1 MRSPAQVLVTARFF
15 DQEALAALAARGL
28 GVSNGGVAHDA
39 VDNVVTPEMH
49 AALTHASA
57 WIAGIPPVSGQLLAR
72 YPNLKII
79 ARRGVGHDTVD
90 AASVKALGRVLTITP
105 GSNEAT
111 VADHTVGLMLAVGKK
126 FIASHHRMQA
136 GERAVVVG
144 TELYRKTV
152 GLVGLGRIAR
162 QVAQR
167 LRGFETRLIAHDPF
181 PDEALAAAL
190 GVEYVTM
197 DQLLAQSDYISLHA
211 PLTDA
216 TQHLID
222 AQALRQTKPGAIL
235 INTARG
241 ELIDDRALLAA
252 LQAGRLGGA
261 GLDVLGSERDP
272 SLEAVTRELLTLSN
286 VVCTQHTGGSSHEGL
301 RRANL
306 LAAECVIAALE
317 NLPIPAACI
326 VADGRAR

>member
-1 MRSPAQVLVTARFF
+1 
-15 DQEALAALAARGL
+15 
-28 GVSNGGVAHDA
+28 
-39 VDNVVTPEMH
+39 
-49 AALTHASA
+49 
-57 WIAGIPPVSGQLLAR
+57 
-72 YPNLKII
+72 
-79 ARRGVGHDTVD
+79 
-90 AASVKALGRVLTITP
+90 
-105 GSNEAT
+105 
-111 VADHTVGLMLAVGKK
+111 
-126 FIASHHRMQA
+126 
-136 GERAVVVG
+136 
-144 TELYRKTV
+144 
-152 GLVGLGRIAR
+152 
-162 QVAQR
+162 
-167 LRGFETRLIAHDPF
+167 
-181 PDEALAAAL
+181 
-190 GVEYVTM
+190 VTM

-286 VVCTQHTGGSSHEGL
+286 VVCTQHEGL